1 MGKTYNKFGLIMCG
15 ALSALLI
22 GAPAGA
28 QTTTFTATYKAN
40 SSGTSCTATDNI
52 NGVEP
57 SASGKYPVFLYMVG
71 IYNRCDC
78 ISRGELHRFIYFGS
92 ATI

>member
-1 MGKTYNKFGLIMCG
+1 MTTQRPYRAATKEEHAMGKTYNRFGLIICG

-57 SASGKYPVFLYMVG
+57 SASG
-71 IYNRCDC
+71 
-78 ISRGELHRFIYFGS
+78 S
-92 ATI
+92 